1 MKRALLVMFVVSL
14 ISIPLIGANSGVH
27 QSAALTNVR
36 ALSLEHAAGSWR
48 MQIKCDQGVGTISMI
63 DSGQLPVYRGEGCFT
78 GWSQEELRA
87 TYLSMIPN
95 EAVLELIQLG

>member
-1 MKRALLVMFVVSL
+1 MKRALLLIFVVSL
-14 ISIPLIGANSGVH
+14 VSIPLFGANSGVH

-63 DSGQLPVYRGEGCFT
+63 DRGQQPIYRGEGCFAD
-78 GWSQEELRA
+78 WSQDELKA
-87 TYLSMIPN
+87 TYQSMIPS
-95 EAVLELIQLG
+95 ESVLDLIQLG